1 MTLDVALKHRFGD
14 FTLDLAFAIEE
25 TGVTA
30 LFGPSGAGKSTVI
43 NAVAGLIRPDR
54 GHIRINGATV
64 FDSNTRLFLPPRRRR
79 VGYVFQDARLFPH
92 LSVER
97 NLLFGWRRTGRQT
110 SPEQITEIIDLLG
123 LAHLL
128 NRKPATLSGGEKQR
142 VAIGRALMSGPD
154 LLLLDEPLA
163 ALDQKRRG
171 EILPYLKR
179 LGEQAG
185 IPMLYVSHAIDEVA
199 ALADRVVVMN
209 KGQLVAS
216 GNVADTFARLDLI
229 PITGRFDA
237 GGVIEATVCDHD
249 DSLGLTRL
257 AFNGENL
264 LVPRLDSEPGTPLKV
279 RVRARD
285 ILIARDAPTAISAN
299 NILPARI
306 TEIHEDPPTYA
317 DIQLDL
323 GATRLVARL
332 TRASVDRLGLKTGM
346 QVQAIIKSVTID

>member
-1 MTLDVALKHRFGD
+1 MTLDVALYHHFGD
-14 FTLDLAFAIEE
+14 FSLNVAFAIDYP
-25 TGVTA
+25 GVTA

-43 NAVAGLIRPDR
+43 NAVAGLLRPSR
-54 GHIRINGATV
+54 GHVKINGSTV
-64 FDSNTRLFLPPRRRR
+64 FDSNAGIFLPPRRRR

-97 NLLFGWRRTGRQT
+97 NLLFGWRRTGQKAT
-110 SPEQITEIIDLLG
+110 PEDIAEVLDLLG
-123 LAHLL
+123 LSALL
-128 NRKPATLSGGEKQR
+128 DRKPATLSGGEKQR
-142 VAIGRALMSGPD
+142 VAIGRALLSGPD

-179 LGEQAG
+179 LGEQSG

-199 ALADRVVVMN
+199 ALADRVVVLN
-209 KGQLVAS
+209 QGQLVAS
-216 GNVADTFARLDLI
+216 GSVADTFARPDLV

-237 GGVIEATVCDHD
+237 GGILETRVEDHD

-257 AFNGENL
+257 AFNGESL
-264 LVPRLDSEPGTPLKV
+264 LVPRIETTPGTLLKV

-285 ILIARDAPTAISAN
+285 ILIARDVPTAISAN

-323 GATRLVARL
+323 GTTRLVARL
-332 TRASVDRLGLKTGM
+332 TRASVDRLGLKTDM